1 MESPLGIRQG
11 GSEFRYNFALTHT
24 YPGTGSWKYFQW
36 LTPTVELNGRTDLD
50 GETSGRTVL
59 NLMPG
64 IIWMQGEK
72 DQFGIGF
79 AFPVTGARNFDSQ
92 ILVSYIHSF

>member
-1 MESPLGIRQG
+1 MERSRSTRL
-11 GSEFRYNFALTHT
+11 SVNNE
-24 YPGTGSWKYFQW
+24 
-36 LTPTVELNGRTDLD
+36 
-50 GETSGRTVL
+50 
-59 NLMPG
+59 NLFSYS